1 MSTALETR
9 ATLEDLLERV
19 LDRGLVIDAD
29 LVISL
34 AGIPLIGV
42 KLRAMIAGIDT
53 MLERGIWRDW
63 DEALRVEAEKERMS
77 TREGGND
84 ESQ

>member
-53 MLERGIWRDW
+53 MLEHGIWRDL
-63 DEALRVEAEKERMS
+63 DQTLRTAVKKRCGNIE
-77 TREGGND
+77 EGGNN
-84 ESQ
+84 ES